1 MTMNRRFVVMGLA
14 ALLTT
19 GVIAS
24 ARAAD
29 EAPAVRMVVLPFAN
43 LTKDHTYDDLSG
55 VLDAFLSDVLS
66 DRAGIALVDRANMRK
81 VIAEQKLT
89 LAGLTGERGAEV
101 GRLLGANR
109 FLMGSVLTVKED
121 LKLVAQVFD
130 TETLAA
136 VTSAEVSGKPGAVLD
151 LCRRISEQLA
161 KDLTGREIDVGEVDN
176 TPEVSLHFVRALGCY
191 YAKDLPRSIA
201 SLTQLLLLDAD
212 HEEGRYWLARCYV
225 EIKMPGH
232 AKIEIEEFLTR
243 FPESKRAAQIR
254 EWHIEVS
261 LKSNPPSETK
271 QE

>member
-1 MTMNRRFVVMGLA
+1 MTMNRRLVMMGLA
-14 ALLTT
+14 ALLAA
-19 GVIAS
+19 GAAGAARS
-24 ARAAD
+24 A
-29 EAPAVRMVVLPFAN
+29 EETPGVRMVVLPFAN
-43 LTKDHTYDDLSG
+43 LTKDAAYDDLSG

-89 LAGLTGERGAEV
+89 LAGLTGERGAQV

-109 FLMGSVLTVKED
+109 FLMGSVVAVKKD

-136 VTSAEVSGKPGAVLD
+136 VTSAEVSGKPGTVLD

-176 TPEVSLHFVRALGCY
+176 TPEVSLHFVRALGYY

-232 AKIEIEEFLTR
+232 ARIEIEEFLKR

-254 EWHIEVS
+254 EWQTEVS
-261 LKSNPPSETK
+261 PKDGPSPEKK